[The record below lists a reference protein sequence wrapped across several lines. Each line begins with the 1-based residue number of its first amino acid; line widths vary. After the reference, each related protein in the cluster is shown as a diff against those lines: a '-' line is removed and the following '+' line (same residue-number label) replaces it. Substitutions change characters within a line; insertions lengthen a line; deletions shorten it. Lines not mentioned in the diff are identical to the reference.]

1 MDTLHDAIVIGAGP
15 AGLATSRELAR
26 FGASHI
32 VFERGQGIG
41 HTWANLYDG
50 LVLHTGKH
58 LSALPGMAFPVS
70 TPLFPAR
77 ADFLDYL
84 RRYAR
89 RFRVPVETGADVKSV
104 NVDARTWTVRLGDGT
119 LHRARAVVVATGIVS
134 NPHVPDIR
142 GRDVFTGRV
151 MHSVDYRRPEP
162 FRDHRVL
169 VVGAGNSS
177 GEICA
182 ELVNAGAQ
190 VTVAVRSGARTVP
203 RQLFGIPIQYFGV
216 ALRPFPRALINR
228 ALAVTRRLAE
238 AARGPSP
245 LPAPA
250 DTDCMNVPLIG
261 SHLVEGIR
269 GGTIRLQR
277 GIARFTPSGVEF
289 ADGSAQ
295 AFDHVIL
302 ATGYRASLAM
312 LDDAVHRDACGFA
325 ARHRRVMSADH
336 PGLYFV
342 GHNYDAAGGIW
353 NIAKDARVAARFI
366 AR

>member
-1 MDTLHDAIVIGAGP
+1 MHDAIVIGAGP
-15 AGLATSRELAR
+15 AGLATSHELSR

-58 LSALPGMAFPVS
+58 LSALPGMAFPAS
-70 TPLFPAR
+70 TPIFPAR

-84 RRYAR
+84 QQYAR
-89 RFRVPVETGADVKSV
+89 TFRVPVETGAEVKSISA
-104 NVDARTWTVRLGDGT
+104 DAQAWTVRLGDGT

-134 NPHVPDIR
+134 NPHVPDIPGRDAFR
-142 GRDVFTGRV
+142 GRVL
-151 MHSVDYRRPEP
+151 HSVDYRRPEP
-162 FRDHRVL
+162 FKDQRAL

-182 ELVNAGAQ
+182 ELVKAGAQ

-228 ALAVTRRLAE
+228 AMAVTGRLAE
-238 AARGPSP
+238 AALGPSP

-250 DTDCMNVPLIG
+250 DAACMNVPLIG
-261 SHLVEGIR
+261 FHLVDGIR
-269 GGTIRLQR
+269 TGKIKLRR
-277 GIARFTPSGVEF
+277 GVSRFTPSGVQF
-289 ADGSAQ
+289 TDGSEQ

-302 ATGYRASLAM
+302 ATGYRASLGM
-312 LDDAVHRDACGFA
+312 LDGAVRRDACGFA
-325 ARHRRVMSADH
+325 ARDRRVVSADH
-336 PGLYFV
+336 PGLSFV

-353 NIAKDARVAARFI
+353 NIAKDARIAARFI